1 MFWVFF
7 FLFSFFLCNKPR
19 KLEDEFKSAFQDS
32 NTNRLHAGCL
42 LKFMHFLNQTA
53 ETDWGRHL
61 KVILFQMVPNVGW
74 IAPPFDVFINQFEA
88 PGSAPPLTP
97 SPPLLPAHLFPC
109 GHIWIREWWNQ
120 DEAKIIGASEQ
131 RRRMPSNS
139 PKFPKRVFP
148 RCRNLAGAMNITAWY
163 ADEEKKIW
171 LSHINTF
178 TQHQM
183 NVWQVLKRICFSS
196 SPFFFPSPLPFLNL
210 SPFTARLLMP
220 GNLEAQ
226 LAWMLC
232 GLTERSNSKPVVCFA
247 VVTHN
252 NTVRE
257 CDLYTF
263 TSTVIT

>member
-1 MFWVFF
+1 MFF
-7 FLFSFFLCNKPR
+7 FFSFFLCNKPR

-32 NTNRLHAGCL
+32 NTNWLRAGCL

-88 PGSAPPLTP
+88 PGSAFFPPHPPLA
-97 SPPLLPAHLFPC
+97 AHLFPC

-148 RCRNLAGAMNITAWY
+148 RCRNLASAMNITASST
-163 ADEEKKIW
+163 DEERILLKKIW
-171 LSHINTF
+171 LSHMNTF
-178 TQHQM
+178 TQRQI
-183 NVWQVLKRICFSS
+183 NVWLVLKRICFSS
-196 SPFFFPSPLPFLNL
+196 SPFFSSPLPFLNL
-210 SPFTARLLMP
+210 SPFTARLLML

-226 LAWMLC
+226 LAWILC
-232 GLTERSNSKPVVCFA
+232 GLTERSNSKPMVCFA

-263 TSTVIT
+263 TSTLIT